1 MKWLCGLYAVIL
13 VVMLGIMFTLKDD
26 EAKDLVN
33 QERGDQ
39 GNEVN
44 ATCLSG
50 AESID

>member
-1 MKWLCGLYAVIL
+1 
-13 VVMLGIMFTLKDD
+13 MFTLKDD

-44 ATCLSG
+44 ATRLSG